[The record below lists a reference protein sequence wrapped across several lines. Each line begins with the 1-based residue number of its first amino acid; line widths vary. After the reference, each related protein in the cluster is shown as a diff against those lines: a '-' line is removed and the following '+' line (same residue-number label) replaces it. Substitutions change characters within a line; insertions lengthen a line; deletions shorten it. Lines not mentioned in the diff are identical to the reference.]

1 MVVRLILGS
10 TICFTAL
17 AQSPDPV
24 DPVLK
29 AKAMRALENGKD
41 LPPIPRGLI
50 EPPPL
55 PPPELHSHDIRKGR
69 GVVSKSKKPAAKLPT
84 GAAQKSQAASTK
96 PAAKPAVTFQQ
107 KAKQGATKTTSGA
120 KPAAKPAS
128 LAQKTKI
135 GTAK

>member
-10 TICFTAL
+10 TICFAAL
-17 AQSPDPV
+17 AQSPDSV

-69 GVVSKSKKPAAKLPT
+69 SVASKSKKPVARMPA
-84 GAAQKSQAASTK
+84 GAAQKSQTGAAK
-96 PAAKPAVTFQQ
+96 PVAKPAVPSQQ
-107 KAKQGATKTTSGA
+107 KAKQSVAKTTS
-120 KPAAKPAS
+120 AAKPTAS
-128 LAQKTKI
+128 AQKSKI